1 MKINWSN
8 VFAYLAILVIALVYV
23 GGGKEEEEDM

>member
-23 GGGKEEEEDM
+23 GGGKEEDDF